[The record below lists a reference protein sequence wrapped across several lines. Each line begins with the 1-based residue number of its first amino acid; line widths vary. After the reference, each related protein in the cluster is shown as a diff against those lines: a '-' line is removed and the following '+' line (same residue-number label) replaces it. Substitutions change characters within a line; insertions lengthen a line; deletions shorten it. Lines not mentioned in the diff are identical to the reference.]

1 MSSRP
6 NGEAQTRG
14 AGRRRYAGSLA
25 QSRESSYDETRRQMR
40 YAFSPF
46 YMNMSASRKK
56 LLTLLLVVAL
66 IAVIVMLDMRRR
78 QAEEQLTKLSVR
90 TDQVNSEQNKETAK
104 RIVQRVGKLIVL
116 PKDIEPT
123 VATIVNI
130 EALRSRNA
138 FYNTAENGDYL
149 LVTPTRAILYNDKRN
164 IILDVAPVQVGPARP
179 AAPTGSVTESAASSV
194 AAQ

>member
-1 MSSRP
+1 
-6 NGEAQTRG
+6 
-14 AGRRRYAGSLA
+14 
-25 QSRESSYDETRRQMR
+25 
-40 YAFSPF
+40 
-46 YMNMSASRKK
+46 MNMTASRKK

-164 IILDVAPVQVGPARP
+164 IILDVAPVQVGPAKP
-179 AAPTGSVTESAASSV
+179 AA